1 VGRPHTIQTV
11 CTILLAWSA
20 HPGVPIVLAANRD
33 ELIARPSA
41 APGVLQESPRIY
53 GGRDLL
59 AGGTW
64 LAVSADGRVCA
75 VTNRHPAEGPPV
87 APDPSRRSRGE
98 IPVDL
103 LTLDS
108 AVVPEH
114 LAALGPG
121 LYNPVNVLWIG
132 PDRALVAH
140 VDDSGPV
147 RVVDLAPGPHV
158 LTTRD
163 VDDERQPKV
172 AMLMD
177 GLERAI
183 VSGADA
189 AATMTGMRAMLA
201 GHVSA
206 SDSPVDAACIHG
218 DIYGTVSASTIVVGD
233 GQFVYEHAPGRPCV
247 TAFERVPIAGY

>member
-11 CTILLAWSA
+11 CTILLAWNA
-20 HPGVPIVLAANRD
+20 HPGVPVVLAANRD
-33 ELIARPSA
+33 ELIARPSQS
-41 APGVLQESPRIY
+41 PGVLQTNPLVF
-53 GGRDLL
+53 GGRDLV

-64 LAVSADGRVCA
+64 LAVGANGTLCA

-87 APDPSRRSRGE
+87 VPDPSRRSRGE

-103 LTLDS
+103 LTMDPAL
-108 AVVPEH
+108 VPEH
-114 LAALGPG
+114 LTALGPG
-121 LYNPVNVLWIG
+121 LYNPVNVLWVG
-132 PDRALVAH
+132 NDRALVAH

-172 AMLMD
+172 AMLME
-177 GLERAI
+177 GLEPA
-183 VSGADA
+183 VGSGADA
-189 AATMTGMRAMLA
+189 AATMTAMRAMLA
-201 GHVSA
+201 SHVSA

-218 DIYGTVSASTIVVGD
+218 DVYGTVSASTVVVRD
-233 GQFVYEHAPGRPCV
+233 GQLVYEHAPGRPCV